1 MGGGLVAIRWRRV
14 DVAGWDV
21 CRLCLR
27 EDGPELLGHA
37 VFRNGA
43 GDARL
48 TYELRCDPAWRTRS
62 GRVRGHVGSRSVD
75 MTIARSDRG
84 RWTLDGRP
92 VPDVEELLHLD
103 LGFTPATNLP
113 QLRAL
118 RLSDGQAADLP
129 AAWLDVP
136 PCELVLL
143 PQRYE
148 RRGPASYWYDAPAF
162 GYSALLVLAPS
173 GFVRRYP
180 GLWEQVGWTERASR
194 LRAAPPALPGAPRV
208 DEAAGRG

>member
-1 MGGGLVAIRWRRV
+1 MERGLVAIRWRRV
-14 DVAGWDV
+14 DVAGLDV

-37 VFRNGA
+37 AFRHGA
-43 GDARL
+43 GEARL
-48 TYELRCDPAWRTRS
+48 TYELRCDAAWRTRS
-62 GRVRGHVGSRSVD
+62 GRVCGNVGSRTVD
-75 MTIARSDRG
+75 VVITRG
-84 RWTLDGRP
+84 DHGQWTLDGRP
-92 VPDVEELLHLD
+92 VPEVEGLEHLD

-118 RLSDGQAADLP
+118 GLSDGQAVDLP
-129 AAWLDVP
+129 VAWLDVP
-136 PCELVLL
+136 PCELVPL

-180 GLWEQVGWTERASR
+180 GLWEQVGWTERASG
-194 LRAAPPALPGAPRV
+194 LSAASPARPRPPCAGA
-208 DEAAGRG
+208 AAGRG